1 MSLSFEIGSAGSP
14 KGHTLLYFEDTSQ
27 TGQWLVTYVVVLPVK
42 VDLSRYLPP
51 MFLSQ
56 VQMGNLDVQDMSAF
70 AFPPVPE
77 PFDSKTRMEQLA
89 TLRGDDLLYGG
100 SLSGEDLQ
108 HSMVAVNELVQEYAQ
123 LCLQYQ
129 AAAAA
134 GPVDNPPQVGELSVS
149 RFMYEFMSPVER
161 LAELSKLMGKLQFA
175 VAGPDEHMVKETK
188 GELEALASHFAEHFW
203 MERLLEAAGSS
214 DSEGRQLAQLYL
226 DRCYR
231 LVDEDFLKAK
241 AIEEEIERITS

>member
-14 KGHTLLYFEDTSQ
+14 KGHTLLYFQDGSNS
-27 TGQWLVTYVVVLPVK
+27 GSWLVTYVVVLPVK

-77 PFDSKTRMEQLA
+77 PFDSKSRMEQLA
-89 TLRGDDLLYGG
+89 ALRGDDLLYGG
-100 SLSGEDLQ
+100 ALSGEDLQ
-108 HSMVAVNELVQEYAQ
+108 HSMLVVNELVQEYAQ

-129 AAAAA
+129 AAAP
-134 GPVDNPPQVGELSVS
+134 GPADEPPQVGELSVS

-188 GELEALASHFAEHFW
+188 GELEAIASHFAEHFW
-203 MERLLEAAGSS
+203 MNRLLEAAGSS
-214 DSEGRQLAQLYL
+214 SSEGRQLAQLYL

-241 AIEEEIERITS
+241 AIEEEIGKITS